1 MIHTLLDFTQLGPPL
16 RRTTRRGI
24 SFLPTSLAAITRKRG
39 RACAAPKVTSGRYV
53 SLHAYNSHM
62 GRNLIDQRYEVRTLV
77 GSGGMADVYLAV
89 DEVLGREVA
98 LKLLKDRYAE
108 NEEFVERFRREA
120 KSAAALSSP
129 YIVPIFDRGETD
141 DGTYYITM
149 EYLPGGTLKER
160 ITATGAALGPQ
171 AAAEVALQVAKALQ
185 TAHVRGVVHR
195 DIKPRNI
202 LITDTGHV
210 KVADFGIARAVEATT
225 ISQTGDILGSA
236 KYMSPEQAEGDQ
248 VGPASDLYS
257 LGVVLYEML
266 TGRVPFE
273 VEIPD
278 DVPIRHA
285 VAPPRRPKEV
295 NPEVP
300 EELDAITMKL
310 LSTRPEDR
318 CESAEELIQE
328 LQRAR
333 ADIPSA
339 PNSSTNGT
347 TAETV
352 LGAPKASTPSPTSP
366 AKPVSRRRRVL
377 PTLTILAV
385 LLTLLAAVGWS
396 LWQDSGRSSIL
407 RDLMERLPTEA
418 FQDAKRPPS
427 APEMVRVPTVK
438 GMSERAA
445 RQRLT
450 EAGFE
455 VGVDRRESSEKDT
468 GKVIGQSVPGGKE
481 AKRGSKVLL
490 TVGEG
495 QQVTKVPDV
504 TGLPYSEAEKRLE
517 EAGYL
522 LGGVEEATS
531 QTVPAGVVMKQDPPP
546 GTTLALGSYVY
557 LTDSVGPP
565 AEGTDETQS
574 ASSAA
579 SAQSVSS
586 GEVSGKA
593 AAVAAAVR
601 GHYEAIGGG
610 NFEEAYSYFGSTMRS
625 ETDEANWIAGEE
637 SSQIQSITI
646 NSLEVNEVS
655 GSTATATVDFSSVN
669 KAETARF
676 HIVWMLVKEGG
687 EWKLDH
693 QLSGQRIG

>member
-1 MIHTLLDFTQLGPPL
+1 M
-16 RRTTRRGI
+16 RVYTRII
-24 SFLPTSLAAITRKRG
+24 SP
-39 RACAAPKVTSGRYV
+39 
-53 SLHAYNSHM
+53 M
-62 GRNLIDQRYEVRTLV
+62 GRNLIDQRYELRTLV
-77 GSGGMADVYLAV
+77 GSGGMADVYLAL

-120 KSAAALSSP
+120 KSAAALSSS

-149 EYLPGGTLKER
+149 EYLPGGTLKDR
-160 ITATGAALGPQ
+160 ITATGALRPQ
-171 AAAEVALQVAKALQ
+171 TAAEVALQVAKALN

-202 LITDTGHV
+202 LLADSDHV
-210 KVADFGIARAVEATT
+210 KVADFGIARAAEATT
-225 ISQTGDILGSA
+225 ISHTGDILGSA
-236 KYMSPEQAEGDQ
+236 KYMAPEQAAGDQ

-273 VEIPD
+273 VEIPA
-278 DVPIRHA
+278 DVPIRHE
-285 VAPPRRPKEV
+285 VAQPRRPKEV

-310 LSTRPEDR
+310 LATSPEDR
-318 CESAEELIQE
+318 YEGADELIQE
-328 LQRAR
+328 LQRVR

-339 PNSSTNGT
+339 PRFSTNAT

-352 LGAPKASTPSPTSP
+352 LSVPKASTSSPPSP

-377 PTLTILAV
+377 PALTFLAV
-385 LLTLLAAVGWS
+385 LLTLLAAVGWG
-396 LWQDSGRSSIL
+396 LWHDSGRGSIL
-407 RDLMERLPTEA
+407 RALTEYLPTEVP
-418 FQDAKRPPS
+418 QNAKRPPS
-427 APEMVRVPTVK
+427 APETARVPTVK

-455 VGVDRRESSEKDT
+455 VGVQSRESPEEDT

-481 AKRGSKVLL
+481 EKRGSKVLL

-495 QQVTKVPDV
+495 QQVTKVPDL
-504 TGLPYSEAEKRLE
+504 TGLPYSEAENRLE

-531 QTVPAGVVMKQDPPP
+531 QTVPAGVILKQDPPP
-546 GTTLALGSYVY
+546 GTTLAAGSYVY
-557 LTDSVGPP
+557 LTDSLGPP

-574 ASSAA
+574 ASSTA
-579 SAQSVSS
+579 SAQGVPSGGVSS
-586 GEVSGKA
+586 EEE
-593 AAVAAAVR
+593 AVAAAVR
-601 GHYEAIGGG
+601 GHYEAIGAG
-610 NFEEAYSYFGSTMRS
+610 NFEEAYSYFGPAMRS

-655 GSTATATVDFSSVN
+655 GSTATATVDFSSIN
-669 KAETARF
+669 KAESARF

>member
-1 MIHTLLDFTQLGPPL
+1 MWVY
-16 RRTTRRGI
+16 TRIIR
-24 SFLPTSLAAITRKRG
+24 PMR
-39 RACAAPKVTSGRYV
+39 
-53 SLHAYNSHM
+53 
-62 GRNLIDQRYEVRTLV
+62 RNLIDQRYELRTLV
-77 GSGGMADVYLAV
+77 GSGGMADVYLAR

-120 KSAAALSSP
+120 KSAALSSP

-160 ITATGAALGPQ
+160 ITATGALRPQ
-171 AAAEVALQVAKALQ
+171 AAAKVALQVAKALK

-195 DIKPRNI
+195 DIKPRNM
-202 LITDTGHV
+202 LVTDTGHV
-210 KVADFGIARAVEATT
+210 KVADFGIARAADATT
-225 ISQTGDILGSA
+225 ISHTGDILGSA
-236 KYMSPEQAEGDQ
+236 KYMSPEQAAGDQ

-300 EELDAITMKL
+300 KELDAITMKL
-310 LSTRPEDR
+310 LATSPEDR
-318 CESAEELIQE
+318 YGSAEELIQE
-328 LQRAR
+328 LQRVR
-333 ADIPSA
+333 ADILSA
-339 PNSSTNGT
+339 PRSSTNGT

-352 LGAPKASTPSPTSP
+352 PGVPKASTSSPPSPAES
-366 AKPVSRRRRVL
+366 VSRRRRVL
-377 PTLTILAV
+377 PALTILAV

-396 LWQDSGRSSIL
+396 LWRESGRGSIL
-407 RDLMERLPTEA
+407 RALTEHLSTEA
-418 FQDAKRPPS
+418 PQNAKRPPS
-427 APEMVRVPTVK
+427 APEMVRVPAVK
-438 GMSERAA
+438 GMTERAA

-455 VGVDRRESSEKDT
+455 VGVQRRDSSDEAT
-468 GKVIGQSVPGGKE
+468 GEVIGQSVPGGKE
-481 AKRGSKVLL
+481 AKQGSRVFL

-495 QQVTKVPDV
+495 QQVTKVPDLR
-504 TGLPYSEAEKRLE
+504 GLPYSEAENRLE

-546 GTTLALGSYVY
+546 GTTLSPNSYVY
-557 LTDSVGPP
+557 LTDSIGSP

-574 ASSAA
+574 ASSTA
-579 SAQSVSS
+579 SDQSVPSS
-586 GEVSGKA
+586 KA
-593 AAVAAAVR
+593 SSETAAVAAAVR
-601 GHYEAIGGG
+601 GHYEVIGGG
-610 NFEEAYSYFGSTMRS
+610 NFEEAYSYFGPTMRS

-646 NSLEVNEVS
+646 NSLEVNEMS

-676 HIVWMLVKEGG
+676 HIVWMLVQEGG

>member
-1 MIHTLLDFTQLGPPL
+1 
-16 RRTTRRGI
+16 
-24 SFLPTSLAAITRKRG
+24 
-39 RACAAPKVTSGRYV
+39 
-53 SLHAYNSHM
+53 M
-62 GRNLIDQRYEVRTLV
+62 GRNLIDQRYELRTLV

-141 DGTYYITM
+141 NGTYYITM

-160 ITATGAALGPQ
+160 ITATGALRPQ
-171 AAAEVALQVAKALQ
+171 AAAQVALQVAKALQ
-185 TAHVRGVVHR
+185 IAHVRGVVHR

-202 LITDTGHV
+202 LLADSEHV
-210 KVADFGIARAVEATT
+210 KVADFGIARAADATT
-225 ISQTGDILGSA
+225 VSHTGDILGSA
-236 KYMSPEQAEGDQ
+236 KYMSPEQAEGDE
-248 VGPASDLYS
+248 VGPVSDLYS

-273 VEIPD
+273 VETPA
-278 DVPIRHA
+278 DVAIRHA
-285 VAPPRRPKEV
+285 VAPPRRPKEI
-295 NPEVP
+295 NPEIP

-310 LSTRPEDR
+310 LATSPENR

-328 LQRAR
+328 LQQVRAG
-333 ADIPSA
+333 IPAA
-339 PNSSTNGT
+339 PRSSMNGT

-352 LGAPKASTPSPTSP
+352 LGVPIASTPSPTSP

-377 PTLTILAV
+377 PALTLLAV

-396 LWQDSGRSSIL
+396 LWQDSGRGSIL
-407 RDLMERLPTEA
+407 RALMERLPPEA

-427 APEMVRVPTVK
+427 ATETVRVLAVK
-438 GMSERAA
+438 GMTEQAA

-455 VGVDRRESSEKDT
+455 VGVHRRESSEEDT
-468 GKVIGQSVPGGKE
+468 GKVIEQSVPGGKE

-490 TVGEG
+490 MVGEG
-495 QQVTKVPDV
+495 QQVTKVPDLRS
-504 TGLPYSEAEKRLE
+504 LPYSEAENRLE

-531 QTVPAGVVMKQDPPP
+531 QTVPAGVIMKQDPPP
-546 GTTLALGSYVY
+546 GTTLTPGSYVY
-557 LTDSVGPP
+557 LTASVGPP

-574 ASSAA
+574 TSSTA
-579 SAQSVSS
+579 SAQSVPSGGVS
-586 GEVSGKA
+586 GEA
-593 AAVAAAVR
+593 AAVAGAVR
-601 GHYEAIGGG
+601 GHYEAIGAG
-610 NFEEAYSYFGSTMRS
+610 NFEGAYSYFGPTMRS
-625 ETDEANWIAGEE
+625 ETDEATWIAGEE

-646 NSLEVNEVS
+646 NSLEVKEVS
-655 GSTATATVDFSSVN
+655 GSTATATVDFSSIN

>member
-1 MIHTLLDFTQLGPPL
+1 MWIYARIIRP
-16 RRTTRRGI
+16 
-24 SFLPTSLAAITRKRG
+24 
-39 RACAAPKVTSGRYV
+39 
-53 SLHAYNSHM
+53 M
-62 GRNLIDQRYEVRTLV
+62 GRNLIDQRYELRTLV
-77 GSGGMADVYLAV
+77 GSGGMADVYLAG

-98 LKLLKDRYAE
+98 LKLLKVRYAE

-120 KSAAALSSP
+120 KSAAVLSSP

-149 EYLPGGTLKER
+149 EYLPGGTLKDR
-160 ITATGAALGPQ
+160 ITATGALRPQ
-171 AAAEVALQVAKALQ
+171 AAAEVALQVAKALN

-202 LITDTGHV
+202 LLADSDHV
-210 KVADFGIARAVEATT
+210 KVADFGIARAADSTT
-225 ISQTGDILGSA
+225 ISHTGDILGSA
-236 KYMSPEQAEGDQ
+236 KYMSPEQAAGDQ
-248 VGPASDLYS
+248 VRPASDLYS

-285 VAPPRRPKEV
+285 LAPPRRPKEV

-300 EELDAITMKL
+300 KELDAITMKL
-310 LSTRPEDR
+310 LATNPEGR
-318 CESAEELIQE
+318 YGSADELIQE
-328 LQRAR
+328 LQQVR
-333 ADIPSA
+333 ADKPLA
-339 PNSSTNGT
+339 PRSSTNGT
-347 TAETV
+347 TAETI
-352 LGAPKASTPSPTSP
+352 LGVPKASTPSPPSP

-377 PTLTILAV
+377 PALTILAV
-385 LLTLLAAVGWS
+385 LLTLLAAVGWG
-396 LWQDSGRSSIL
+396 LWRESGRSSIL
-407 RDLMERLPTEA
+407 RALTEHLPTEA
-418 FQDAKRPPS
+418 PQDAKPPPS
-427 APEMVRVPTVK
+427 APETARVPAVK
-438 GMSERAA
+438 GITERAA

-455 VGVDRRESSEKDT
+455 VGVHHRESSEEDT

-495 QQVTKVPDV
+495 QQVTKVPDLR
-504 TGLPYSEAEKRLE
+504 GLPYSEAENRLE

-546 GTTLALGSYVY
+546 GTTLAPGSYVY

-565 AEGTDETQS
+565 AEGTDATQS
-574 ASSAA
+574 ASSTA
-579 SAQSVSS
+579 SAQSVPSGGVS
-586 GEVSGKA
+586 GEAS
-593 AAVAAAVR
+593 AVTAAVR
-601 GHYEAIGGG
+601 GHYEAIGAG
-610 NFEEAYSYFGSTMRS
+610 NYEEAYSYFGPTMRS
-625 ETDEANWIAGEE
+625 ETDEANWIAGEK

-655 GSTATATVDFSSVN
+655 GSTATATVDFSSIN

>member
-1 MIHTLLDFTQLGPPL
+1 M
-16 RRTTRRGI
+16 R
-24 SFLPTSLAAITRKRG
+24 
-39 RACAAPKVTSGRYV
+39 
-53 SLHAYNSHM
+53 
-62 GRNLIDQRYEVRTLV
+62 RNLIDQRYELRTLV

-160 ITATGAALGPQ
+160 ITATGTLRPQ

-185 TAHVRGVVHR
+185 IAHVRGVVHR

-202 LITDTGHV
+202 LLADSDHV
-210 KVADFGIARAVEATT
+210 KVADFGIARAADATT
-225 ISQTGDILGSA
+225 ISHTGDILGSA
-236 KYMSPEQAEGDQ
+236 KYMSPEQAEGDE

-273 VEIPD
+273 VETPD

-285 VAPPRRPKEV
+285 LAPPRRPKEV
-295 NPEVP
+295 TPEIP
-300 EELDAITMKL
+300 KELDAITMKL
-310 LSTRPEDR
+310 LATNLEDR
-318 CESAEELIQE
+318 YGSAEELIQE
-328 LQRAR
+328 LQQVR

-339 PNSSTNGT
+339 PRSSTNET

-352 LGAPKASTPSPTSP
+352 LGVPKASTSSPPSS

-377 PTLTILAV
+377 PALIILAV
-385 LLTLLAAVGWS
+385 LITLLAAVGWS
-396 LWQDSGRSSIL
+396 LWQDSGRGSIL
-407 RDLMERLPTEA
+407 RALMERLPTEA
-418 FQDAKRPPS
+418 FQEAKRPPS
-427 APEMVRVPTVK
+427 ATETVRVPAVK

-455 VGVDRRESSEKDT
+455 VGVDRRGNSEGDT
-468 GKVIGQSVPGGKE
+468 DKVIGQSVPGGKE
-481 AKRGSKVLL
+481 AKRGSKVLI
-490 TVGEG
+490 TIGEG
-495 QQVTKVPDV
+495 QLVTKVPDL

-531 QTVPAGVVMKQDPPP
+531 QTVPVGVVMKQDPPP
-546 GTTLALGSYVY
+546 GTTLAPGSYVY
-557 LTDSVGPP
+557 LTDSTGPP

-574 ASSAA
+574 ASSAV
-579 SAQSVSS
+579 SAQSVPSGGVS
-586 GEVSGKA
+586 GEA

-601 GHYEAIGGG
+601 GHYEAIGAG
-610 NFEEAYSYFGSTMRS
+610 NFEEAYSYFGPTMRS

>member
-1 MIHTLLDFTQLGPPL
+1 
-16 RRTTRRGI
+16 
-24 SFLPTSLAAITRKRG
+24 
-39 RACAAPKVTSGRYV
+39 
-53 SLHAYNSHM
+53 M
-62 GRNLIDQRYEVRTLV
+62 GRNLIDQRYELRTLV
-77 GSGGMADVYLAV
+77 GSGGMADVYLAR

-98 LKLLKDRYAE
+98 LKLLKDRFAE

-141 DGTYYITM
+141 EGTYYITM

-160 ITATGAALGPQ
+160 ITATGALRPQ
-171 AAAEVALQVAKALQ
+171 AAAEVALQVAKALK

-195 DIKPRNI
+195 DIKPRNM
-202 LITDTGHV
+202 LVTDTGHV
-210 KVADFGIARAVEATT
+210 KVADFGIARAADATT
-225 ISQTGDILGSA
+225 ISNTGDILGGA
-236 KYMSPEQAEGDQ
+236 KYMSPEQAAGGQ

-300 EELDAITMKL
+300 KELDAITMKL
-310 LSTRPEDR
+310 LATSPEDR
-318 CESAEELIQE
+318 YGSAEELIQE
-328 LQRAR
+328 LQRVR
-333 ADIPSA
+333 ADILSA
-339 PNSSTNGT
+339 PRSSTNGT

-352 LGAPKASTPSPTSP
+352 PGVPKASTSSPPSPAES
-366 AKPVSRRRRVL
+366 VSRRRRVL
-377 PTLTILAV
+377 PALTILAV

-396 LWQDSGRSSIL
+396 LWRESGRGSIL
-407 RDLMERLPTEA
+407 RALTEHLSTEA
-418 FQDAKRPPS
+418 PQNAKRPPS
-427 APEMVRVPTVK
+427 APEMVRVPAVK
-438 GMSERAA
+438 GMTERAA

-455 VGVDRRESSEKDT
+455 VGVQRRDSSDEAT
-468 GKVIGQSVPGGKE
+468 GEVIGQSVPGGKE
-481 AKRGSKVLL
+481 AKQGSRVFL

-495 QQVTKVPDV
+495 QQVTKVPDLR
-504 TGLPYSEAEKRLE
+504 GLPYSEAENRLE

-546 GTTLALGSYVY
+546 GTTLAPGSYVY

-574 ASSAA
+574 ASSTA
-579 SAQSVSS
+579 SAQSDSS
-586 GEVSGKA
+586 GGVSG
-593 AAVAAAVR
+593 
-601 GHYEAIGGG
+601 E
-610 NFEEAYSYFGSTMRS
+610 
-625 ETDEANWIAGEE
+625 
-637 SSQIQSITI
+637 
-646 NSLEVNEVS
+646 
-655 GSTATATVDFSSVN
+655 
-669 KAETARF
+669 
-676 HIVWMLVKEGG
+676 
-687 EWKLDH
+687 
-693 QLSGQRIG
+693 

>member
-1 MIHTLLDFTQLGPPL
+1 
-16 RRTTRRGI
+16 
-24 SFLPTSLAAITRKRG
+24 
-39 RACAAPKVTSGRYV
+39 
-53 SLHAYNSHM
+53 M
-62 GRNLIDQRYEVRTLV
+62 GRNLIDQRYELRTLV
-77 GSGGMADVYLAV
+77 GSGGMADVYLAG

-120 KSAAALSSP
+120 KSAAALSNP

-149 EYLPGGTLKER
+149 EYLPGGTLRER
-160 ITATGAALGPQ
+160 ITTTGALRPQ

-202 LITDTGHV
+202 LLADSDHV
-210 KVADFGIARAVEATT
+210 KVADFGIARAADATT
-225 ISQTGDILGSA
+225 ISHTGDILGSA
-236 KYMSPEQAEGDQ
+236 KYMSPEQAEGDE
-248 VGPASDLYS
+248 VGPVSDLYS

-273 VEIPD
+273 VETPA
-278 DVPIRHA
+278 DVPIQHA

-295 NPEVP
+295 NPEIP

-310 LSTRPEDR
+310 LATSLEDR

-328 LQRAR
+328 LQQVGAG
-333 ADIPSA
+333 IPSA
-339 PNSSTNGT
+339 PRWSTNGT

-377 PTLTILAV
+377 PALTILAV

-396 LWQDSGRSSIL
+396 LWQDSGRGSIL
-407 RDLMERLPTEA
+407 RALTEHLPTEA

-427 APEMVRVPTVK
+427 GTETVRVPAVK
-438 GMSERAA
+438 
-445 RQRLT
+445 RLT

-504 TGLPYSEAEKRLE
+504 TGLPYSEAENRLE

-546 GTTLALGSYVY
+546 GTTLAPGSYVY

-574 ASSAA
+574 ASSTA
-579 SAQSVSS
+579 SAQSDSS
-586 GEVSGKA
+586 GGVSGEA

-610 NFEEAYSYFGSTMRS
+610 NFEEAYSYFGPTMRS

-655 GSTATATVDFSSVN
+655 GSTATTTVDFSSVN
-669 KAETARF
+669 KAQTARF

>member
-1 MIHTLLDFTQLGPPL
+1 M
-16 RRTTRRGI
+16 R
-24 SFLPTSLAAITRKRG
+24 
-39 RACAAPKVTSGRYV
+39 
-53 SLHAYNSHM
+53 
-62 GRNLIDQRYEVRTLV
+62 RNLIDQRYELRTLL
-77 GSGGMADVYLAV
+77 GSGGMADVYLAG

-98 LKLLKDRYAE
+98 LKLLKDHYAE

-160 ITATGAALGPQ
+160 ITAAGALRPQ
-171 AAAEVALQVAKALQ
+171 AAAQVALQVAKALN

-202 LITDTGHV
+202 LLADSDHV
-210 KVADFGIARAVEATT
+210 KVADFGIARAADATT
-225 ISQTGDILGSA
+225 VSHTGDILGSA
-236 KYMSPEQAEGDQ
+236 KYMSPEQAAGDQ

-257 LGVVLYEML
+257 LGVLLYEML

-285 VAPPRRPKEV
+285 VAPPRHPKEV
-295 NPEVP
+295 NTEVP
-300 EELDAITMKL
+300 EELDAITML
-310 LSTRPEDR
+310 LLATNPEDR
-318 CESAEELIQE
+318 YESADELIQE
-328 LQRAR
+328 LQRVR

-339 PNSSTNGT
+339 SRSSTNGT
-347 TAETV
+347 SAETI
-352 LGAPKASTPSPTSP
+352 LGVPKASITSPPSP

-377 PTLTILAV
+377 PVLIILAV
-385 LLTLLAAVGWS
+385 LLSLLAAVGWS
-396 LWQDSGRSSIL
+396 LWRESGRGSIL
-407 RDLMERLPTEA
+407 RALMEHLPTEA
-418 FQDAKRPPS
+418 PQNAKRTPS
-427 APEMVRVPTVK
+427 TWEMVEVPAVK
-438 GMSERAA
+438 GMAERAA

-455 VGVDRRESSEKDT
+455 VGVHPRESSEEDT
-468 GKVIGQSVPGGKE
+468 GKVIEQSVLGGKE

-495 QQVTKVPDV
+495 QQVRKVPDLR
-504 TGLPYSEAEKRLE
+504 GLPYSEAEERLK

-531 QTVPAGVVMKQDPPP
+531 QTVPAGVIMKQDPPP
-546 GTTLALGSYVY
+546 GTTLAPGSYVY
-557 LTDSVGPP
+557 LTASVGPP
-565 AEGTDETQS
+565 AEGTDETHS
-574 ASSAA
+574 ASSSA
-579 SAQSVSS
+579 SAQSAPSGGNS
-586 GEVSGKA
+586 GEA
-593 AAVAAAVR
+593 AAVAAAAVR
-601 GHYEAIGGG
+601 GHYEAIGAG
-610 NFEEAYSYFGSTMRS
+610 NFEQAYSYFGPTMRS
-625 ETDEANWIAGEE
+625 ETNEANWIAGEE

-655 GSTATATVDFSSVN
+655 GSTATATVDFSSIN
-669 KAETARF
+669 KAESARF